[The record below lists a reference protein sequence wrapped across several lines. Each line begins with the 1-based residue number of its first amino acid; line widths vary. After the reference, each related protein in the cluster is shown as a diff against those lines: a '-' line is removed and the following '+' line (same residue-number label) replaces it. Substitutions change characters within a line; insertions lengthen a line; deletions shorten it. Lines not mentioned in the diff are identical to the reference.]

1 MSSALQRTVRRVGA
15 ILTLQLAALSAQLF
29 TLQPT
34 EETIATFV
42 SLPLAV
48 GAGLYLVGSGLRSL
62 VGVKTEPEGM
72 APGED

>member
-15 ILTLQLAALSAQLF
+15 ILTLQLAVLSAQLF

-34 EETIATFV
+34 EESIATFV

-48 GAGLYLVGSGLRSL
+48 GAGCYLVGSVLRSL
-62 VGVKTEPEGM
+62 VGVTEEAERL
-72 APGED
+72 APDEH

>member
-15 ILTLQLAALSAQLF
+15 VLTLQLAVVSAQLF

-34 EETIATFV
+34 GESIATFV

-48 GAGLYLVGSGLRSL
+48 GAAVYLVGSGLRSL
-62 VGVKTEPEGM
+62 VGVKEEAGRL
-72 APGED
+72 APDEQ